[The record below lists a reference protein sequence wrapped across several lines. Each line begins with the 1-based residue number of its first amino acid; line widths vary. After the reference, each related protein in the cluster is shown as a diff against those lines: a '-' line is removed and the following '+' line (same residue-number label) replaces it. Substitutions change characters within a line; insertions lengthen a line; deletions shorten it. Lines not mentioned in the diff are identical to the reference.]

1 MGVRWTWRGLIGL
14 KLLKVVKVGHIL
26 GLDILVKESI
36 LLVKGILDLSLSCDV
51 IGSGPQN

>member
-14 KLLKVVKVGHIL
+14 KLLKVGHIL

-36 LLVKGILDLSLSCDV
+36 LLVKGILDLSLRL
-51 IGSGPQN
+51 

>member
-14 KLLKVVKVGHIL
+14 KLLKVVKVGQIL

-36 LLVKGILDLSLSCDV
+36 LLVKGILDLSLRL
-51 IGSGPQN
+51 